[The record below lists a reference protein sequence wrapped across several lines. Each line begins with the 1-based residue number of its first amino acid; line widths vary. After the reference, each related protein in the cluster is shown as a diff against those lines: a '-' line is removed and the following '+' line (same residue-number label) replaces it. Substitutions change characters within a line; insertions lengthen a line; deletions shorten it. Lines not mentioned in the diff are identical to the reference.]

1 LKDRYRRGNDFS
13 VGEAKIGEKT
23 IKAIKFNMQ
32 LFAIR
37 IFRKKVGY
45 MQCTMGC
52 EVQPQKAEA
61 GEFSVIFVLKVTIK
75 SLR

>member
-1 LKDRYRRGNDFS
+1 MKDRYRRGNDFS
-13 VGEAKIGEKT
+13 DGEAKIGEKNNQGNQIQHAT
-23 IKAIKFNMQ
+23 FCNTH
-32 LFAIR
+32 FS
-37 IFRKKVGY
+37 KKVGY